1 MKFRKYEFT
10 PNQWSELKS
19 KIWLEEYRYS
29 GCHVVELGFLPIT
42 PATFDSEG
50 NVLTPDVL
58 STKYSVDILWMGEP
72 LLDFI
77 QYEVWPEGV
86 GYHTFSGMD
95 DLYYEAYKEKF
106 PS

>member
-19 KIWLEEYRYS
+19 KIWLEEYGYS
-29 GCHVVELGFLPIT
+29 GCHVVELGFLS
-42 PATFDSEG
+42 A
-50 NVLTPDVL
+50 
-58 STKYSVDILWMGEP
+58 KYSVDILWIGEP
-72 LLDFI
+72 LSDFT

-95 DLYYEAYKEKF
+95 GLYYEAYKEKF